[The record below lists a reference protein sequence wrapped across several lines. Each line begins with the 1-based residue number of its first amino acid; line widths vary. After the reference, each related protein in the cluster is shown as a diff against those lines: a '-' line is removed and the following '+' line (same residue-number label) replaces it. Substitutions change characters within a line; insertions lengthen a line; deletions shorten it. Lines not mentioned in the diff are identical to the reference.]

1 MKHSSPVLY
10 KILRP
15 VFTFIFQMIYHPTYI
30 NIAKI
35 PKEGAV
41 VLAGNHKHAL
51 DPIFVDSS
59 TKRVV
64 YTLAKK
70 ELHDGPFGWFFRAV
84 GSIPVD
90 LEAKKNHG
98 ALEAAISHLRE
109 GAAVNV
115 SPEAGRNYTKELL
128 LPFKPGAVV
137 MAGRTNCKVIPY
149 SITGDYGFQS
159 RNLTICFGNPIDVS
173 GLTVE
178 EANEKLRREVAKL
191 LIRNRGRERDRWGKG
206 NIWKHR
212 A

>member
-1 MKHSSPVLY
+1 MKKSSPVLY
-10 KILRP
+10 RFLRP
-15 VFTFIFQMIYHPTYI
+15 VFTLIFHVYFHPTYI
-30 NIAKI
+30 NLKYV

-51 DPIFVDSS
+51 DPIFVDSC
-59 TKRVV
+59 TKRTV

-70 ELHDGPFGWFFRAV
+70 ELHDGPFGWFFRGV

-98 ALEAAISHLRE
+98 ALVAAISHLKE

-115 SPEAGRNYTKELL
+115 SPEAARNYTKELL

-137 MAGRTNCKVIPY
+137 MASRAGCPVIPY
-149 SITGDYGFQS
+149 SITGDYKFRS
-159 RNLTICFGNPIDVS
+159 RNLTICFGRPISVE
-173 GLTVE
+173 GLSVE
-178 EANEKLRREVAKL
+178 EANEKLYHEVGKL
-191 LIRNRGRERDRWGKG
+191 LVKNKSRNSKDGGK
-206 NIWKHR
+206 KK